1 MDAQIIADAAVYA
14 KIKAGSL
21 AYYHA
26 NAAEISAKRKELWR
40 LAHPNPRPRGRPRKA
55 TLEMYQKAVGGG
67 GVVETESGN
76 VSSSSSEG
84 V

>member
-1 MDAQIIADAAVYA
+1 MEPQVIADAAVYA
-14 KIKAGSL
+14 RVKAANL

-26 NAAEISAKRKELWR
+26 HAKEIAEQRREKYRA
-40 LAHPNPRPRGRPRKA
+40 AHPNPRPRGRPRKSGSS
-55 TLEMYQKAVGGG
+55 TD
-67 GVVETESGN
+67 GN

>member
-1 MDAQIIADAAVYA
+1 MEPQVIADAAVYA
-14 KIKAGSL
+14 RVKAANL

-26 NAAEISAKRKELWR
+26 HAKEIAEQRREKYRA
-40 LAHPNPRPRGRPRKA
+40 AHPNPRPRGRPRKG
-55 TLEMYQKAVGGG
+55 VGGSS
-67 GVVETESGN
+67 TDGN

>member
-1 MDAQIIADAAVYA
+1 MDAQVIADAAVYA
-14 KIKAGSL
+14 KIKSGSL

-26 NAAEISAKRKELWR
+26 HAQEIAEQRKIKYRE
-40 LAHPNPRPRGRPRKA
+40 AHPNPRPRGRPRK
-55 TLEMYQKAVGGG
+55 VRSDI
-67 GVVETESGN
+67 VVDGN

>member
-1 MDAQIIADAAVYA
+1 MDAQVIADAAVYA

-26 NAAEISAKRKELWR
+26 NAAEISAKRKELWK
-40 LAHPNPRPRGRPRKA
+40 LAHPNARPRGRPRKV
-55 TLEMYQKAVGGG
+55 TPEMYEKMVAKGS
-67 GVVETESGN
+67 ESG
-76 VSSSSSEG
+76 SSSSSEG

>member
-1 MDAQIIADAAVYA
+1 MDAQTIADAAVYA
-14 KIKAGSL
+14 KIKAGNL

-26 NAAEISAKRKELWR
+26 NAAEISAKRKELWK
-40 LAHPNPRPRGRPRKA
+40 LAHPNARPRGRPRKV
-55 TLEMYQKAVGGG
+55 TLQMYQKAVGGE
-67 GVVETESGN
+67 GVPETDSGN

>member
-1 MDAQIIADAAVYA
+1 MDDQVIRDAAIYA

-26 NAAEISAKRKELWR
+26 NAEEISARRKQLWR

-55 TLEMYQKAVGGG
+55 TAEIYEKGVG
-67 GVVETESGN
+67 GVVETDSGN
-76 VSSSSSEG
+76 VSSSSSEA

>member
-1 MDAQIIADAAVYA
+1 MDEQIIADAAVYA

-26 NAAEISAKRKELWR
+26 HAAEISAKRKELWK
-40 LAHPNPRPRGRPRKA
+40 LAHPNARPRGRPRKVTA
-55 TLEMYQKAVGGG
+55 EMYDKMMAK
-67 GVVETESGN
+67 ESGSG
-76 VSSSSSEG
+76 SSSSSEG